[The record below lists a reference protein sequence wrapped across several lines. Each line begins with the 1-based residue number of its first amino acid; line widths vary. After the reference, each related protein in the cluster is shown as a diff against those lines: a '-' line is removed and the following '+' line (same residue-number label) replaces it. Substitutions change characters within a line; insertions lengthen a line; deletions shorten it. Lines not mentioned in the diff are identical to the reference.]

1 MRCVRIALAAWV
13 SDRLNPC
20 RPGIPGRAL
29 RRCGRHTARARA
41 LLAILP
47 LLLGLQ
53 AAIPASAREWHFDVS
68 VDGLPIG
75 SHDLVVRENGDARSV
90 QSDMRFGMLGVN
102 AYKQHAEETW
112 QANCLTRLDTRTE
125 EKGNVTTVSGRLDAS
140 AFAIDGPRGHER
152 LASCVMTFAYWN
164 PRVLKQSGLINFQ
177 TGAWTPITVHTLG
190 KEQIEVRGNSVA
202 ADHFRIDTERNRI
215 ELWYSPEGE
224 WIGLRSTTRN
234 GHVLEYRL
242 R

>member
-1 MRCVRIALAAWV
+1 MLV
-13 SDRLNPC
+13 
-20 RPGIPGRAL
+20 IP
-29 RRCGRHTARARA
+29 T
-41 LLAILP
+41 

-53 AAIPASAREWHFDVS
+53 VAFSASAREWHFDVS

-90 QSDMRFGMLGVN
+90 QSDMRFGLLGVN
-102 AYKQHAEETW
+102 SYKQHAEETW

-125 EKGNVTTVSGRLDAS
+125 EKGNVTTVSGRLDGN
-140 AFAIDGPRGHER
+140 AFVIDGPRGHEQ
-152 LASCVMTFAYWN
+152 LAPCVMTFAYWN
-164 PRVLKQSGLINFQ
+164 PRVLKQSGLVNLQ
-177 TGAWTPITVHTLG
+177 TGAWTPITMHTLG
-190 KEQIEVRGNSVA
+190 KEQIDVRGKSVA

-215 ELWYSPEGE
+215 ELWYLPEGE